1 MTRKKYT
8 GTWLELKIEIGKN
21 KNTYLKGKKNLFFSS
36 WFVDRKWKIKLH
48 EWPCSVLENK
58 SNIHFSF
65 DSFMLKKY
73 FLKNNIS
80 YWCLSL
86 DIGNV
91 SFCMFPISNIK
102 RFPLGL
108 GRSEVGTV
116 NNSSWHEDMSSEYFP
131 YYLCNFCQLYVPFR
145 LLIYNF
151 RFIIFSLE
159 LIIEKVKN
167 PIARSKYCS
176 PNRKRKF
183 QSNLLL
189 IIFFYQNIK

>member
-1 MTRKKYT
+1 MIRTKNWNREKQKYLFERK
-8 GTWLELKIEIGKN
+8 
-21 KNTYLKGKKNLFFSS
+21 KKNLFFSS